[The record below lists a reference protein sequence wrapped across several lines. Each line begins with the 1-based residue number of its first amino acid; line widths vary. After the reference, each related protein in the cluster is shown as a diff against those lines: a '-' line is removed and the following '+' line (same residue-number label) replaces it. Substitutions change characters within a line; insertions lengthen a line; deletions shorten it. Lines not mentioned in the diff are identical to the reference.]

1 MLRSAKASTDNA
13 DLSLLKDEAEIALVK
28 MMATYPRFVESAAEA
43 HEPHRIAFYLNDLAA
58 SFHSLWNKGRD
69 HPDLK
74 FIIEDDEAVT
84 AARLKMVEAAALVI
98 QSGLAML
105 GVEAAEEM

>member
-1 MLRSAKASTDNA
+1 
-13 DLSLLKDEAEIALVK
+13 

-69 HPDLK
+69 NPDLK
-74 FIIEDDEAVT
+74 FIIEGNDDVT
-84 AARLKMVEAAALVI
+84 AARLKMVQAAALVI
-98 QSGLAML
+98 QSGLDML
-105 GVEAAEEM
+105 GVKAAEEM